1 MKPSLVIGIV
11 LVLLGG
17 FVLVRGLSY
26 SSDRQV
32 LKVGDIKASVEEK
45 RAVPTWVGAI
55 AIVGGL
61 ALVVAGSRR
70 KS

>member
-1 MKPSLVIGIV
+1 MKPSLLIGIV

-17 FVLVRGLSY
+17 FVLARGLSY
-26 SSDRQV
+26 SSNRSV
-32 LKVGDIKASVEEK
+32 IKVGDFKASVEE
-45 RAVPTWVGAI
+45 RRSVPTWVGAL

-61 ALVVAGSRR
+61 ALVIAGSRR

>member
-1 MKPSLVIGIV
+1 MKPSLIIGIV
-11 LVLLGG
+11 LVVLGG

-32 LKVGDIKASVEEK
+32 LKVGDLKASVEEK
-45 RAVPTWVGAI
+45 RAVPTWVGAL

>member
-1 MKPSLVIGIV
+1 MKPSLLVGIV
-11 LVLLGG
+11 LLLLGG

-26 SSDRQV
+26 SSDRAV
-32 LKVGDIKASVEEK
+32 LKVGDLKASVEEK
-45 RAVPTWVGAI
+45 RAVPTWVGAL

-61 ALVVAGSRR
+61 ALVIAGSRR

>member
-1 MKPSLVIGIV
+1 MKPSLLIGIV

-26 SSDRQV
+26 TSDRSV
-32 LKVGDIKASVEEK
+32 LKVGDLKASVEEK
-45 RAVPTWVGAI
+45 RAVPAWVGAL
-55 AIVGGL
+55 AIVGGV

>member
-1 MKPSLVIGIV
+1 MKPSLIIGIV

-26 SSDRQV
+26 SSDRSV
-32 LKVGDIKASVEEK
+32 IKVGDFKASVEE
-45 RAVPTWVGAI
+45 RRSVPTWLGAV

-61 ALVVAGSRR
+61 ALVLAGSRR
-70 KS
+70 KL

>member
-1 MKPSLVIGIV
+1 MKPSLLVGIV

-26 SSDRQV
+26 SSDRAV
-32 LKVGDIKASVEEK
+32 LKVGDLKASVEEK
-45 RAVPTWVGAI
+45 RTVPTWVGAL

-61 ALVVAGSRR
+61 ALVIAGSRR
-70 KS
+70 KN

>member
-1 MKPSLVIGIV
+1 MKPSLLIGIV

-26 SSDRQV
+26 SSNRSV
-32 LKVGDIKASVEEK
+32 IKIGDFKASVEEK
-45 RAVPTWVGAI
+45 RSVPTWAGAL

-61 ALVVAGSRR
+61 ALVIAGSRR

>member
-1 MKPSLVIGIV
+1 MKPSLLVGIV

-26 SSDRQV
+26 SSDRAV
-32 LKVGDIKASVEEK
+32 LKVGDLKASVEEK
-45 RAVPTWVGAI
+45 RAVPTWVGAL
-55 AIVGGL
+55 AIVCGL
-61 ALVVAGSRR
+61 ALVIAGSRR

>member
-1 MKPSLVIGIV
+1 MKPSLIIGIV

-26 SSDRQV
+26 TSDRHE
-32 LKVGDIKASVEEK
+32 LKVGDFKASVEEK
-45 RAVPTWVGAI
+45 RAIPTWVGAL

-61 ALVVAGSRR
+61 ALVVAGGRR

>member
-1 MKPSLVIGIV
+1 MKPSLLVGIV

-26 SSDRQV
+26 SSDRAV
-32 LKVGDIKASVEEK
+32 LKVGDLKASVEEK
-45 RAVPTWVGAI
+45 RTVPTWVGAL

-61 ALVVAGSRR
+61 ALVIAGSRR

>member
-1 MKPSLVIGIV
+1 MKPSLLIGIV

-26 SSDRQV
+26 SSNRSV
-32 LKVGDIKASVEEK
+32 IKVGDFKASVEEK
-45 RAVPTWVGAI
+45 RTVPTWVGAL

-61 ALVVAGSRR
+61 ALVIAGSRR